1 MADFTRKRRLRT
13 RRPTVRVDPLPPG
26 RYRFELVVTDT
37 AGHDSAPAQVE
48 VVVEPARTPRA
59 RGRAG
64 P

>member
-1 MADFTRKRRLRT
+1 MADFNRTRRLRT

-37 AGHDSAPAQVE
+37 AGHVSAPTQVE
-48 VVVEPARTPRA
+48 VVVESAQTPRDP
-59 RGRAG
+59 GRAG